1 MRLIS
6 ILSGFVLASMSAGAL
21 AHPGST
27 LLTTGS
33 KSPKAAMTEGVSF
46 EDINGVHVFRGSPAL
61 QDAGLLGG
69 EPASGEGECR
79 AVEIEIEAGAW
90 RSFRRLRTQG
100 FYSGVSYPSRQY
112 TQGFYSGRP

>member
-1 MRLIS
+1 MRLVS
-6 ILSGFVLASMSAGAL
+6 MVAGVALASMSAGAQ
-21 AHPGST
+21 AHPGSP

-33 KSPKAAMTEGVSF
+33 KSPKAAMTAGMSF
-46 EDINGVHVFRGSPAL
+46 EDINGVHVFRGSPA
-61 QDAGLLGG
+61 QHGAGLLGG
-69 EPASGEGECR
+69 EPASGQSDCR

-100 FYSGVSYPSRQY
+100 FYSGVSYPSRQF